1 MAIAFIKQVEYLKQR
16 NWLNA
21 FLSND
26 KKIPVVY
33 EYAQKTSS
41 SQLSSRPVRV
51 KDEIKSGTVIGYASN
66 IHRDGDGVICDV
78 DLIELNKLSDNFMGV
93 IDNYVIKVTGR
104 NKDGEPKYDI
114 VRFIVYDKEFKRKVD
129 QEYAKRI
136 QESKEER

>member
-1 MAIAFIKQVEYLKQR
+1 
-16 NWLNA
+16 
-21 FLSND
+21 
-26 KKIPVVY
+26 
-33 EYAQKTSS
+33 
-41 SQLSSRPVRV
+41 
-51 KDEIKSGTVIGYASN
+51 
-66 IHRDGDGVICDV
+66 
-78 DLIELNKLSDNFMGV
+78 MGV